1 MNFVKVNNR
10 PAARTFDGLLNDLFG
25 NLENVVG
32 RDFNANVP
40 PVNINET
47 TDGYHLELAAPGRRK
62 ENFKLK
68 VEGNLLVVSYE
79 EVKNEET
86 TAETPNNLKQVRKE
100 FSINAFKR
108 SFTLDEKTNAE
119 GILAKY
125 EDGLLKLYIPKKEE
139 IKPAVKEIT
148 IG

>member
-10 PAARTFDGLLNDLFG
+10 PATKTFDGLLNDLFG

-32 RDFNANVP
+32 RDFNANMP
-40 PVNINET
+40 PVNISET
-47 TDGYHLELAAPGRRK
+47 TDGYHLELAAPGRKK

-68 VEGNLLVVSYE
+68 VEGNLLIVSYE
-79 EVKNEET
+79 EVKNEATTTET
-86 TAETPNNLKQVRKE
+86 INNLKQVRKE

-108 SFTLDEKTNAE
+108 TFTLDEKTNAE

-125 EDGLLKLYIPKKEE
+125 EDGLLKLYIPKKEMV
-139 IKPAVKEIT
+139 KPAVTEIT
-148 IG
+148 VG